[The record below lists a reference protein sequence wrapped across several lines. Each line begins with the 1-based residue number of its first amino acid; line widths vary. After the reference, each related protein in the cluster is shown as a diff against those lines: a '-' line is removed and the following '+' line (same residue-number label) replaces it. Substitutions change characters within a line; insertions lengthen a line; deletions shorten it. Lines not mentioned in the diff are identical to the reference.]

1 VAQDDTVG
9 FGYFSLLESVGGEV
23 PAPDIVVSSL
33 SKVFSGVG
41 NAMGGALTLNAMSPN
56 YGELKALMDEQ
67 FELML
72 AEADA
77 GKCDLEAIFTSFDRL
92 CKEEGVGRGGLS
104 TVRPGGGGVARVATL
119 LHNAS
124 DLRRRL
130 AVVSENATALV
141 AWLRAQPAVAVREL
155 CTVKKLPNEC
165 LLVAVGMSRHT
176 DVWLAYGIMS
186 GI

>member
-77 GKCDLEAIFTSFDRL
+77 GKCDLEAFSLPLIA
-92 CKEEGVGRGGLS
+92 CNP
-104 TVRPGGGGVARVATL
+104 PG
-119 LHNAS
+119 
-124 DLRRRL
+124 
-130 AVVSENATALV
+130 
-141 AWLRAQPAVAVREL
+141 LRATDKDWL
-155 CTVKKLPNEC
+155 C
-165 LLVAVGMSRHT
+165 LLLENPASSEVQQ
-176 DVWLAYGIMS
+176 
-186 GI
+186 

>member
-77 GKCDLEAIFTSFDRL
+77 GKCDLEAFSLPLIA

>member
-92 CKEEGVGRGGLS
+92 QRRRRWEGRAEHRPSGWWWCGARSDVAAQRLRS
-104 TVRPGGGGVARVATL
+104 AATVGGGVGERNSTGGVAAGSASGGGARTL
-119 LHNAS
+119 H
-124 DLRRRL
+124 
-130 AVVSENATALV
+130 SEET
-141 AWLRAQPAVAVREL
+141 P
-155 CTVKKLPNEC
+155 K
-165 LLVAVGMSRHT
+165 
-176 DVWLAYGIMS
+176 
-186 GI
+186 